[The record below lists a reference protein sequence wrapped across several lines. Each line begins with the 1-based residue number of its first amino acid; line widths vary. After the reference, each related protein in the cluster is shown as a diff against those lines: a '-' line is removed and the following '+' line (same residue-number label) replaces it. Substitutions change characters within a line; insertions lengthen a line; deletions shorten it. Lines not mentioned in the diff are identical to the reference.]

1 MKKKITDIQ
10 VEGKC
15 ASRKLLFLD
24 GEQFGSVD
32 SDLIPKFGLRIG
44 LEIEEGVLQKLIEA
58 DEGMRAKKYA
68 ADCLIDQTYSKVQM
82 VEQLEHKGFGQ
93 KVIDTTLED
102 LEQRGH
108 IKDEKYAKNWVNRRQ
123 RSKPRG
129 KKMLK
134 YELTNK
140 GIDKTTVNRVV
151 EGIDAAEEAGL
162 ALEVA
167 QKQAKRYKSLPPD
180 VAKRRMHGFL
190 LRRGFDY
197 ETIQRVI
204 ERVL

>member
-10 VEGKC
+10 VEGQC
-15 ASRKLLFLD
+15 TSHKLLFLD

-32 SDLIPKFGLRIG
+32 SDLIPKFGLRVG

-68 ADCLIDQTYSKVQM
+68 ADYLIDQTYSKVQM
-82 VEQLEHKGFGQ
+82 VERLNHKGFGQ
-93 KVIDTTLED
+93 KVIDTTLEN

-108 IKDEKYAKNWVNRRQ
+108 IKDEKYAKSWVNRRQ
-123 RSKPRG
+123 HSKPRG

-140 GIDKTTVNRVV
+140 GVDKTTVNRVV
-151 EGIDAAEEAGL
+151 EGIDDAEEAGL

-180 VAKRRMHGFL
+180 VAKRRIHGFL

-197 ETIQRVI
+197 ETIQRI
-204 ERVL
+204 IKRVL